1 MQNKS
6 RSLKK
11 ELSLWNVYA
20 IATGATLS
28 SGFFLLPGLAAAQA
42 GPAVILSYLIAAI
55 PLIPALF
62 SNAELSTAMPRAGG
76 MYYFLDRSLG
86 PLFGTVGGIGSW
98 LALILKTAFALI
110 GMGAYLSFFLPNL
123 QIVPLAAGLT
133 LIFGILNF
141 FGAKK
146 TGLFQVYLVLG
157 LLLILGWFSGFG
169 VFQVKAS
176 HFANFFDKGFDAIFS
191 TAGLVYVSYVGVT
204 NVASVSEEVKNPEK
218 NLPLGMFLALGSSIC
233 IYGIGTIV
241 MVGVL
246 PSDQFHDNLTPVSD
260 TARLFGG
267 NIGGTVMTVAA
278 ILSFFS
284 VANAGILSASRYPL
298 AMGRDHL
305 MPRMFRSLSRF
316 STPKY
321 AILVTV
327 VMILICVTFIDPTR
341 IAKLA
346 SAFQLILFAMLC
358 TAVIVMRESRI
369 ESYDPGFKS
378 PLYPGMQLFGIFAPV
393 LLIGLMGW
401 LSIMFTIVLV
411 AIGTGWYFYYGQK
424 RIVREGAVYHIFARL
439 GERRFEALDTELRG
453 ILKEKGLREEDPFE
467 LVVARAAFIDLNDN
481 ANFEDTIHKA
491 STIFSKLLS
500 MDATLLEE
508 RFMEGTRIGATPVS
522 HGAALPHLR
531 LPNLKRPE
539 LVLIRSRKGIFVDVD
554 HPLFD
559 DHIKEIPI
567 HAFFFVVSPE
577 ENPGQH
583 LRVLAQIAGHVDD
596 DGFMEN
602 WLAAEDDHK
611 LREVL
616 LRDER
621 FLHMFVDEDS
631 KSSELIDKEVRNLD
645 LPEGSLIAVIQ
656 RENDILIPRGSTV
669 LHAGDRLTIIA
680 DPEGI
685 NKIHA
690 RFTPNESL

>member
-1 MQNKS
+1 MQTKS
-6 RSLKK
+6 PSLKK

-42 GPAVILSYLIAAI
+42 GSAVILSYMIAVI

-110 GMGAYLSFFLPNL
+110 GMGAYLSFFVPDL

-133 LIFGILNF
+133 LIFGVVNF

-146 TGLFQVYLVLG
+146 TGLFQIYLVLG
-157 LLLILGWFSGFG
+157 LLLLLGWFLGFG
-169 VFQVKAS
+169 IFQVKAA
-176 HFANFFDKGFDAIFS
+176 HFSNFFEKGFDAIFS

-204 NVASVSEEVKNPEK
+204 NVASVSEEVKNPER
-218 NLPLGMFLALGSSIC
+218 NLPLGMFLALGSSII
-233 IYGIGTIV
+233 IYGIGTFV

-246 PSDQFHDNLTPVSD
+246 PAEQLHGSLTPVSD
-260 TARLFGG
+260 AARIFGG
-267 NIGGTVMTVAA
+267 NFGGAVMTVAA

-284 VANAGILSASRYPL
+284 VANAGILGASRYPL

-305 MPRMFRSLSRF
+305 MPGVFRSLSRF

-327 VMILICVTFIDPTR
+327 GMILICVTFIDPAR

-346 SAFQLILFAMLC
+346 SAFQLMLFAMLS
-358 TAVIVMRESRI
+358 TAVIVMRESQI

-378 PLYPGMQLFGIFAPV
+378 PLYPGMQLFGIFAPI

-401 LSIMFTIVLV
+401 LSILFTIILV

-424 RIVREGAVYHIFARL
+424 RVVREGAVYHIFARL
-439 GERRFEALDTELRG
+439 GERRFEALDSELRG

-467 LVVARAAFIDLNDN
+467 LVVARAAFIDIDENT
-481 ANFEDTIHKA
+481 NFENVIHEA
-491 STIFSKLLS
+491 SVIFSKRLLIE
-500 MDATLLEE
+500 TELFEE
-508 RFMEGTRIGATPVS
+508 GFMEGTRIGATPVS

-539 LVLIRSRKGIFVDVD
+539 MVLIRSKNGVFVDVD

-559 DHIKEIPI
+559 DHIKEVRI

-583 LRVLAQIAGHVDD
+583 LRVLAQIAGYVDD
-596 DGFMEN
+596 ESFMKN
-602 WLAAEDDHK
+602 WLSAEDDHK
-611 LREVL
+611 LREIL
-616 LRDER
+616 LREER
-621 FLHMFVDEDS
+621 FLHMFISQDS
-631 KSSELIDKEVRNLD
+631 KSGELIGKEVRNLY

-656 RENDILIPRGSTV
+656 RENDILIPRGSTI
-669 LHAGDRLTIIA
+669 LNNGDRLTIIA
-680 DPEGI
+680 DPGGI
-685 NKIHA
+685 HKIHE
-690 RFTPNESL
+690 RFGLNELI